1 MLRGKRAVITGGG
14 RGFGRAL
21 CVWLAREGVEV
32 NFCAR
37 REDDIQKTCSII
49 TAESGMAKGYI
60 CDLTQPESISQF
72 SLQLLSSDKPIDILI
87 LNAAQWLSGRL
98 DDQPDTEIINTVS
111 SGLTGS
117 ILLTQALL
125 PGLRRSDSA
134 DIVSIISSCGVANFT
149 DSIAHPAF
157 FASKHGLSGFTTKLS
172 QQLSEENIRVTSLY
186 PPDFE
191 LTGLETFVDSQAKM
205 GERLLNGRSIWE
217 TICFVLAQPR
227 SCHISNIYFQ
237 GPTREDLSA
246 KSRND
251 TISPKK

>member
-14 RGFGRAL
+14 GGFGQAL

-32 NFCAR
+32 DFCAR
-37 REDDIQKTCSII
+37 RVKDIQNTCNII
-49 TAESGMAKGYI
+49 AAEGGIATGYI
-60 CDLTQPESISQF
+60 CDLTQPASITQF
-72 SLQLLSSDKPIDILI
+72 ASQLLGRDKPIDILI
-87 LNAAQWLSGRL
+87 LNAAQWLAGTV
-98 DDQPDTEIINTVS
+98 DDQPDTEIINTIS

-134 DIVSIISSCGVANFT
+134 DIVSIISACGIPNFT

-172 QQLSEENIRVTSLY
+172 EQLSKENIRVTGLY

-191 LTGLETFVDSQAKM
+191 LTGLDTVVDSQSRM
-205 GERLLNGRSIWE
+205 GERLMNGRSVWE
-217 TICFVLAQPR
+217 TIRFVLSQPR
-227 SCHISNIYFQ
+227 SCHIGTIYFQ
-237 GPTREDLSA
+237 GPTREDL
-246 KSRND
+246 
-251 TISPKK
+251 IS

>member
-14 RGFGRAL
+14 GGFGQAL

-32 NFCAR
+32 NFSAR
-37 REDDIQKTCSII
+37 RFDDIEKTCSYII
-49 TAESGMAKGYI
+49 AEGGIAKGYI
-60 CDLTQPESISQF
+60 CDLTLPASISQF
-72 SLQLLSSDKPIDILI
+72 SSQLLSSDKPIDILI
-87 LNAAQWLSGRL
+87 LNAAQWLPGTMDEQSA
-98 DDQPDTEIINTVS
+98 TEIFNTIS

-134 DIVSIISSCGVANFT
+134 DIVSIISACGIPNFT

-172 QQLSEENIRVTSLY
+172 EQLSRENIRVTGLY

-191 LTGLETFVDSQAKM
+191 VTGLEEPVDNQSRM
-205 GERLLNGRSIWE
+205 GERLMNGRSVWE
-217 TICFVLAQPR
+217 TIRFVLTQPR
-227 SCHISNIYFQ
+227 SCHISTIYFQ
-237 GPTREDLSA
+237 GPTREDL
-246 KSRND
+246 RCQE
-251 TISPKK
+251 